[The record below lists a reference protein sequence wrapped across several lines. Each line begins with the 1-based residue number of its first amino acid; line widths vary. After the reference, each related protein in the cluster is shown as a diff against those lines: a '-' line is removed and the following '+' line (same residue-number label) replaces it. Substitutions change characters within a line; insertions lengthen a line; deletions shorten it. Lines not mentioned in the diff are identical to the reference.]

1 MQASWWQY
9 RQWRFSADMNGDGV
23 VTKSDLPLCVEWWF
37 YFPGDAFIA
46 LFGNTKIGRFLELT
60 PASFGSSTSA
70 VTSAILWILAL
81 GLVAYLPRLFV
92 DLFDPTSRQQRRE
105 QREAERERRR
115 RGRLARRKVLRP
127 PFRRPSPL
135 PVQERREPRF

>member
-23 VTKSDLPLCVEWWF
+23 VTRSDLPLCVEWWF

-46 LFGNTKIGRFLELT
+46 LFGTTKIGRFLELT
-60 PASFGSSTSA
+60 PASMGSSTSA
-70 VTSAILWILAL
+70 VISGILWVLAL
-81 GLVAYLPRLFV
+81 GVVAYLPRFFV
-92 DLFDPTSRQQRRE
+92 DIVDPTSRQQRRE

-115 RGRLARRKVLRP
+115 REQLARGKAL
-127 PFRRPSPL
+127 
-135 PVQERREPRF
+135 